1 MSQELVTHWVS
12 SCNAVSKMKWKSK
25 HVTSCSVI
33 SPHIKPVS
41 EITLR
46 VTTARFLHLTVSH
59 QTPIGRQANKR
70 LNSLIDRCFFFV
82 FDIWASSQVK
92 STWRPLNPC
101 LGTLYGNKGSHLR
114 PLQIAIHWW
123 YQSMKTDSTVLFRSV
138 QHWAAPS
145 LVRTERPSRKEEL
158 VLGIYWLFT
167 GEKKEREREID
178 KVYQYCRKVFK
189 LS

>member
-1 MSQELVTHWVS
+1 MSRELVTHWVS
-12 SCNAVSKMKWKSK
+12 SCNAVSEMKWKSK

-33 SPHIKPVS
+33 SPLIKPVS
-41 EITLR
+41 EITLG
-46 VTTARFLHLTVSH
+46 VTTARFLHLAVSH

-70 LNSLIDRCFFFV
+70 LNSLIDRWFFFV

-114 PLQIAIHWW
+114 PLQIAIHCW

-138 QHWAAPS
+138 RHWAAPS
-145 LVRTERPSRKEEL
+145 LVRIERPGRKEEL
-158 VLGIYWLFT
+158 VLGIY
-167 GEKKEREREID
+167 
-178 KVYQYCRKVFK
+178 
-189 LS
+189 